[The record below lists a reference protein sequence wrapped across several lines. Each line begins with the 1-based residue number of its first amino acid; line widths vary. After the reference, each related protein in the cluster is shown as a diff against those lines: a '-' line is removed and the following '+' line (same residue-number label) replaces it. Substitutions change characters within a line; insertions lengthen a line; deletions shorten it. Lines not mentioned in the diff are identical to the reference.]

1 MIASGP
7 APPEQSAVEL
17 AATAAAGRLLILLR
31 RRIVRERRRATTAA
45 LAPWRRTVST
55 DVLCGA
61 QPSRRHWAD
70 CYRRACNYVL
80 AHTPGKGACPPL
92 AGIRLAHGVCG
103 DATDQWAHAW
113 VELPDGLIFDGVRQA
128 FYDRG
133 GYYQVLHAVA
143 EATYDAPAMIE
154 QMRASLRYG
163 PWHDGVLGRDA
174 SRRVAGPLSAGAAS
188 PELPA
193 AASPRP
199 RRR

>member
-1 MIASGP
+1 MSASGP
-7 APPEQSAVEL
+7 PPPEQSGVEL
-17 AATAAAGRLLILLR
+17 ASAAAGSRLLLLLR

-45 LAPWRRTVST
+45 LAPWQRTVSADT
-55 DVLCGA
+55 LCGVR
-61 QPSRRHWAD
+61 PSRRHWAD
-70 CYRRACNYVL
+70 CYRRACDYVL

-92 AGIRLAHGVCG
+92 AGMRLVHGVCG
-103 DATDQWAHAW
+103 DATDLWAHAW
-113 VELPDGLIFDGVRQA
+113 VELPDGLIFDGVRQV

-143 EATYDAPAMIE
+143 EATYDAPAMIV
-154 QMRASLRYG
+154 QMRNSVRYG

-174 SRRVAGPLSAGAAS
+174 SRRVAPSAGAAS
-188 PELPA
+188 LELPVA